1 MFTADLDV
9 SLMEEYMR
17 EKRDA
22 QLLELVQPT
31 QPHDIWESWEL
42 GTKRV
47 RLHFDHAG
55 HLLLTIC

>member
-22 QLLELVQPT
+22 RLLELVPPT
-31 QPHDIWESWEL
+31 QPRNIWESWEL
-42 GTKRV
+42 GTKHV

-55 HLLLTIC
+55 HLLLTIR

>member
-1 MFTADLDV
+1 MVISELDT

-22 QLLELVQPT
+22 QLLELVPPT
-31 QPHDIWESWEL
+31 QPRDIWERWEV
-42 GTKRV
+42 GTKHV

-55 HLLLTIC
+55 HLLLTIG

>member
-1 MFTADLDV
+1 MFSHDLDV

-22 QLLELVQPT
+22 RLLELVQPT
-31 QPHDIWESWEL
+31 QPRDIWEQWEL
-42 GTKRV
+42 GTKHV

-55 HLLLTIC
+55 HLLLTIG

>member
-1 MFTADLDV
+1 MFAQELDT
-9 SLMEEYMR
+9 SIMDKYMM

-31 QPHDIWESWEL
+31 QPRDIWESWEL
-42 GTKRV
+42 GTKHV

-55 HLLLTIC
+55 HLLLTIG

>member
-1 MFTADLDV
+1 MFTAELDV

-22 QLLELVQPT
+22 QLLALVPT
-31 QPHDIWESWEL
+31 PHPRDIWERWEI
-42 GTKRV
+42 GTKHV

-55 HLLLTIC
+55 HLLLTIM